1 MKKLVLFIAGIL
13 CFSCNSSDDD
23 KDKGH
28 PIPHFTLMQIE
39 VKSISGIDLLDIDNE
54 GAFLLE
60 DITIERKDEWH
71 SDYVLDNQVEELANW
86 SSPYYFYIEPYP
98 VHTFYRITLPNGDVH
113 VIEASMESDS
123 SGYFLTYIKEVKLNS
138 DVVFTADAAYYKE
151 QGGGPPAITLIVE

>member
-23 KDKGH
+23 SNTGQ
-28 PIPHFTLMQIE
+28 PSPHFTLMQIE

-60 DITIERKDEWH
+60 DITIERKDEWYR
-71 SDYVLDNQVEELANW
+71 DYVLDNQVEELANW
-86 SSPYYFYIEPYP
+86 SSPFYFNLEPYP
-98 VHTFYRITLPNGDVH
+98 IHAFYRITLPNDDVR
-113 VIEASMESDS
+113 VVEVSMESDS

-138 DVVFTADAAYYKE
+138 EVVFTADAANYKE
-151 QGGGPPAITLIVE
+151 QGGGPPNITLIVE